1 MSNRAKEHAL
11 SQNLFTLWY
20 HPSFIEKITNLL
32 YISTMEKASKFV
44 VYRILWQI
52 KFFIAPLD
60 TPTTYMGPK
69 NGFWKNFWSIFLRI
83 GLTPSSC
90 DYCLLIFFSVIHK
103 TLASY
108 RKTSCFFTIKWIMW
122 RICGHLICNG
132 WLNTLSW
139 LQI

>member
-1 MSNRAKEHAL
+1 MGQKNMICHKIFLPYDITPVLLKKSPIYYTYLLWKKL
-11 SQNLFTLWY
+11 QNLLFIGFY
-20 HPSFIEKITNLL
+20 GRSSFFCPIRHSN
-32 YISTMEKASKFV
+32 S
-44 VYRILWQI
+44 
-52 KFFIAPLD
+52 
-60 TPTTYMGPK
+60 MGPK

-83 GLTPSSC
+83 CLTPSSC